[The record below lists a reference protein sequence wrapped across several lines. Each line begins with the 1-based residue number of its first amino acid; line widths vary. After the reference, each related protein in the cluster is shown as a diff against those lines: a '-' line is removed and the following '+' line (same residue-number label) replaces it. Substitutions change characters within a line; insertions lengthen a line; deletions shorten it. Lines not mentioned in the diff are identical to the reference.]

1 MQTSSVRAEI
11 DESCETLIWITT
23 GIFLI
28 SIFLSI
34 LRPEPTLAVCLFGF
48 YGAHTHSKGEP
59 ARALRRT
66 PHRRVS
72 LGASDAGAVRAFWVY
87 LLVSVLIDALWLY
100 QYSALQPFTWE
111 QMQQMT
117 RREQVAVALTA
128 VNVLYKLVVVGVS
141 VRLQMLLGAFE
152 AAELQGDRPGDT
164 SAAGGT
170 SNGGRAAS
178 GSLAAQARQPARPPA
193 AGAPPTTSSLSQDAS
208 AKV

>member
-48 YGAHTHSKGEP
+48 YGAHTHSK
-59 ARALRRT
+59 
-66 PHRRVS
+66 
-72 LGASDAGAVRAFWVY
+72 GAVRAFWVY

-178 GSLAAQARQPARPPA
+178 GSLAAQ
-193 AGAPPTTSSLSQDAS
+193 DAS